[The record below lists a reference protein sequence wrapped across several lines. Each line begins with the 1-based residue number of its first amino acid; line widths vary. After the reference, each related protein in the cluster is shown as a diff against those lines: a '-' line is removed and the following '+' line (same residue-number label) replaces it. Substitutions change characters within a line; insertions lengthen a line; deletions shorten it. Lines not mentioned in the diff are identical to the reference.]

1 MNTPNA
7 ETSVTV
13 AGPTAMAAYQ
23 EPFDNGLGELDAGD
37 LIIPRLSITQPTTP
51 EISAEQV
58 GKFCINVT
66 GDYQESMR
74 VAMVKL
80 SKSRILFPEK
90 YKRDN
95 DPLCR
100 SHDFVSPA
108 NDIVGGS
115 PMAATCQL
123 IPGDKKKHVCEY
135 ANWGADNTPPRC
147 QETWNL
153 LIVDI
158 DTYMPMWFS
167 VKSTALKPLRK
178 IVSAISMICQAKRLP
193 MWALGFDMVL
203 EKITNDSGTF
213 YVPVFSGLVALPA
226 EDAENMTAIR
236 NQLVHVDIKDAVE
249 PDRQDAP
256 PAQAAPADEEF

>member
-1 MNTPNA
+1 MTTENTA
-7 ETSVTV
+7 V
-13 AGPTAMAAYQ
+13 ATTENNTAMAAHQ

-51 EISAEQV
+51 DIDSANV
-58 GKFCINVT
+58 GKFAINVT
-66 GDYQESMR
+66 GDFLENMR

-80 SKSRILFPEK
+80 TKSRILFPEK

-100 SHDFVSPA
+100 SHDFKFPA
-108 NDIVGGS
+108 NDIPGAE
-115 PMAATCQL
+115 PMADSCQL
-123 IPGDKKKHVCEY
+123 IPGDKKKHVCPY

-158 DTYMPMWFS
+158 DSYMPMWFS
-167 VKSTALKPLRK
+167 VKSTGLKPLRK
-178 IVSAISMICQAKRLP
+178 IVSAVNMICTAKRLP
-193 MWALGFDMVL
+193 MWALGFDMGM

-213 YVPVFSGLVALPA
+213 YVPKFSSPTALA
-226 EDAENMTAIR
+226 VDDFENMTAIR

-249 PDRQDAP
+249 PDAPEAP
-256 PAQAAPADEEF
+256 PATPADVDF